1 MKLNHLNLTV
11 DDVPQARKLLETYF
25 GLTAVTAR
33 EDKFALMTDDNGSV
47 LTLMEGKRVS
57 YPGTFHIGF
66 MQDSEEQVNEINQ
79 RLKDDGF
86 EVKPPG
92 MFHGFYTFYFPA
104 PGGFTIEVLGS
115 DDLQSTDDFQSAA
128 ASEGSN

>member
-11 DDVPQARKLLETYF
+11 SDVPEAQELLETYF
-25 GLTAVTAR
+25 GLTTLMNR
-33 EDKFALMTDDNGSV
+33 EDGFAAMTDDNGSV
-47 LTLMEGKRVS
+47 LTLMKGKQVS

-66 MQDSEEQVNEINQ
+66 MQESEERVNEINQ

-92 MFHGFYTFYFPA
+92 RFHGSWTFYFNA
-104 PGGFTIEVLGS
+104 PGGFTIEVLG
-115 DDLQSTDDFQSAA
+115 DDSRQYDPGEIAR
-128 ASEGSN
+128 